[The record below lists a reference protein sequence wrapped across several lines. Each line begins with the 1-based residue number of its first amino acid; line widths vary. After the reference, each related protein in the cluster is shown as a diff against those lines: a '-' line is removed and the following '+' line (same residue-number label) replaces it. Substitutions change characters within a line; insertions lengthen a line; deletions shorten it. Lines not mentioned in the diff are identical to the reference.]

1 MRFAQRSLD
10 CAPAAAAATP
20 PPCADTH
27 TVPLIHRMPPAL
39 LALAVLHLAIGASI
53 GLSVDEA
60 HYLLYAAHPDWS
72 YFDHPPLVGWIQWP
86 LVVLDAPV
94 WLVRAL
100 PGALWLLSAWGIVH
114 VAKRL
119 QPAQRD
125 AGLWALAAFALA
137 PVIHV
142 LAIGLVPDTLLMA
155 LSIWTMA
162 LTQQMVQQTTLA
174 GWRWWLLLGLALGL
188 AGLSKYTAVLLAVP
202 CCVCCCATAQACCC
216 SRGCGRRCYWRS
228 WWSRRCSGGMRSM
241 TGCRSSTR
249 LNMVPEEAGM
259 C

>member
-1 MRFAQRSLD
+1 M
-10 CAPAAAAATP
+10 
-20 PPCADTH
+20 
-27 TVPLIHRMPPAL
+27 PLVVMA
-39 LALAVLHLAIGASI
+39 LALLHLAIGASI

-86 LVVLDAPV
+86 LVALDAPV
-94 WLVRAL
+94 WLTRTL
-100 PGALWLLSAWGIVH
+100 PGALWLLSAWGIFH
-114 VAKRL
+114 VTVRL

-142 LAIGLVPDTLLMA
+142 LGIGLVPDTLLMA

-162 LTQQMVQQTTLA
+162 LTLHMVRQPALA

-202 CCVCCCATAQACCC
+202 VMLCLLMRYGAGLGGAAI
-216 SRGCGRRCYWRS
+216 GAAGGR
-228 WWSRRCSGGMRSM
+228 
-241 TGCRSSTR
+241 TGVLVER
-249 LNMVPEEAGM
+249 AA
-259 C
+259 